1 MKKMGLFVV
10 AEGLPFRPRGRRR
23 GLRVESLFLFLGTCY
38 YCIYMVMYGGGA
50 GWKYEQAET
59 RSLLTGLRSSAS
71 CRLARYSD
79 RQSTGMAT
87 DRLSSFDSF
96 FFSFRVLDFWMV
108 VVLWL
113 WREGERSAGINARV
127 LKLTKGTTLAGQWS
141 EPGMRFGV
149 CSAPRDNSQDGI
161 RVV

>member
-1 MKKMGLFVV
+1 MLLQEDCLFGL
-10 AEGLPFRPRGRRR
+10 EGGDAVCELRACFCFGGR
-23 GLRVESLFLFLGTCY
+23 VIIF
-38 YCIYMVMYGGGA
+38 IYMVMYGGGA

-87 DRLSSFDSF
+87 DRMSSFDSF

-113 WREGERSAGINARV
+113 WREGEKWWDECPRSQTDKGNHFGGAMERAGDAV
-127 LKLTKGTTLAGQWS
+127 W
-141 EPGMRFGV
+141 GML
-149 CSAPRDNSQDGI
+149 CPA
-161 RVV
+161 